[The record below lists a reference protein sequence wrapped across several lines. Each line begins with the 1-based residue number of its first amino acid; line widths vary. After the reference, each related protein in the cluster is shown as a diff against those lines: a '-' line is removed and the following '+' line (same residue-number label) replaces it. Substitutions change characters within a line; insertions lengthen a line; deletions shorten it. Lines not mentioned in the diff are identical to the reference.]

1 MNEEQAVIPV
11 PFDMKNSLSKVWD
24 NSSNILRLDNLASEA
39 KLISTNCLALATQSN
54 DALKKPLLLSI
65 EETYLHYQVV
75 FEWMDEVKHFMIA
88 WRDVAFQQY
97 KGNVFLYDKK
107 SNKDQLLDFK
117 LQSKISIDKV
127 AFDLVA
133 KLEACQIEPNQITSK
148 VKRELRQQ
156 ANLKNPYSIY
166 AQQIQDLVQQCQD
179 CNDSIDILEKEQD
192 VFHHIKQLIDENI
205 KQIQIQVKHFES
217 TLQNLVTDLSKS
229 NYPDPKLQLQT
240 VIDAEGQINFDN
252 LQTDF
257 NTKLDELIEQL
268 ATKLDVPVSA
278 QVGTMMKREIGLQR
292 QVKRWLQSE
301 MKPLLYEIWE
311 IRDRLTTG
319 GKLIFMNLKNQLNI
333 LIAQQEN
340 DNNPS
345 SNTVSTALIT
355 DTFLHQMS
363 QQIKELTSL
372 SIQIYERLDESFSI
386 SNVFDTSKHFLP
398 LPTQASINQLIFK
411 QNDVLTTL
419 KTVWDNQQQKIQQ
432 YRLPLEQEK
441 ELSISEKVVRY
452 ITHKRGSTKNDYY
465 QNIFLTKG
473 YIGEAFWVG
482 REDKIER
489 AAQVIENWK
498 DGFRGA
504 ILLTGKRFS
513 GKSLFGEIIV
523 NRHFANRTIHLF
535 PNAKVKIGTQTIKTT
550 YDLGKALNLI
560 KMHTRNKPY
569 CLWVDNIEMW
579 WDVNISASKNI
590 RNLKSFMDRHCNQLF
605 FIIATSDSYKA
616 HISKAQEFDR
626 VFQAEITM
634 GNFPF
639 NDLEKA
645 ISIRHGATHKTLI
658 NENGLPLSSQQFR
671 KIVKKIHKEANSNIG
686 EALFLW
692 SNAIQN
698 VQGNDVRC
706 KFEANLIFP
715 DILNASTATL
725 LTSIVLQKRTNEYRL
740 HKLFGPAYN
749 QKYASLVKR
758 LLGVGILTKKM
769 DGWLEINELIVHEI
783 IDMLKR
789 KKYLL

>member
-1 MNEEQAVIPV
+1 M
-11 PFDMKNSLSKVWD
+11 
-24 NSSNILRLDNLASEA
+24 
-39 KLISTNCLALATQSN
+39 
-54 DALKKPLLLSI
+54 
-65 EETYLHYQVV
+65 
-75 FEWMDEVKHFMIA
+75 
-88 WRDVAFQQY
+88 
-97 KGNVFLYDKK
+97 
-107 SNKDQLLDFK
+107 
-117 LQSKISIDKV
+117 
-127 AFDLVA
+127 
-133 KLEACQIEPNQITSK
+133 
-148 VKRELRQQ
+148 
-156 ANLKNPYSIY
+156 
-166 AQQIQDLVQQCQD
+166 
-179 CNDSIDILEKEQD
+179 
-192 VFHHIKQLIDENI
+192 
-205 KQIQIQVKHFES
+205 
-217 TLQNLVTDLSKS
+217 
-229 NYPDPKLQLQT
+229 
-240 VIDAEGQINFDN
+240 
-252 LQTDF
+252 
-257 NTKLDELIEQL
+257 
-268 ATKLDVPVSA
+268 
-278 QVGTMMKREIGLQR
+278 
-292 QVKRWLQSE
+292 
-301 MKPLLYEIWE
+301 
-311 IRDRLTTG
+311 
-319 GKLIFMNLKNQLNI
+319 
-333 LIAQQEN
+333 
-340 DNNPS
+340 
-345 SNTVSTALIT
+345 
-355 DTFLHQMS
+355 
-363 QQIKELTSL
+363 
-372 SIQIYERLDESFSI
+372 
-386 SNVFDTSKHFLP
+386 
-398 LPTQASINQLIFK
+398 
-411 QNDVLTTL
+411 
-419 KTVWDNQQQKIQQ
+419 
-432 YRLPLEQEK
+432 
-441 ELSISEKVVRY
+441 
-452 ITHKRGSTKNDYY
+452 
-465 QNIFLTKG
+465 
-473 YIGEAFWVG
+473 
-482 REDKIER
+482 
-489 AAQVIENWK
+489 
-498 DGFRGA
+498 
-504 ILLTGKRFS
+504 
-513 GKSLFGEIIV
+513 
-523 NRHFANRTIHLF
+523 F